1 MMNKIS
7 QEELYEKFKP
17 KVEVYVFGKISD
29 RNDAEDIVSEIFLKI
44 LRSIHTYDEE
54 KASLS
59 TWIYTITQNTVV
71 DYFRSKRDLISLPD
85 EVLDDYITESEIFD
99 DTLDG
104 LSDALGHLPECER
117 DLIIL
122 HYYHGFTLKKIGGM
136 LNKSYITVKVMHRRA
151 LNNIRRLMCPKN

>member
-17 KVEVYVFGKISD
+17 KVEGYVFGKISD

-71 DYFRSKRDLISLPD
+71 DYFRSKRNEISLPD
-85 EVLDDYITESEIFD
+85 EVIDDYITEPEIFD
-99 DTLDG
+99 DTLDS
-104 LSDALGHLPECER
+104 LSDALEHLPECER

-122 HYYHGFTLKKIGGM
+122 HYYNGFTLKKIGGM
-136 LNKSYITVKVMHRRA
+136 MNKSYITVKVMHRRA